1 MGELMSNIA
10 HNVQSEQKT
19 QVGFET
25 KLIRADEFSI
35 KKG

>member
-10 HNVQSEQKT
+10 QNVQSEQKT

-25 KLIRADEFSI
+25 KLLEPMNSV
-35 KKG
+35 